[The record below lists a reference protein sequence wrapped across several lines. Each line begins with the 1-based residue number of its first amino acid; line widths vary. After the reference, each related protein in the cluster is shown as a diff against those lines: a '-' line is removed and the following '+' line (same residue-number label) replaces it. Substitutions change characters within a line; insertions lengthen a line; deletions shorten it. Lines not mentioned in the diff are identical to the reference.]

1 MQSMRTTRWMLAT
14 AAVAGGGLAACSGGG
29 GGGGTSF
36 KAIGSLLAVE
46 FLDPND
52 VNGEGDDGSGANL
65 DLGLAPLTAPLTQQI
80 RFTFSAAPDPT
91 RINSTVMPIL
101 DANNIPV
108 PGTYAV
114 DGAVV
119 TFTPTLPV
127 RALSTTASGTIDDG
141 GAGLDLNAAYT
152 VRVGSKTFS
161 FVAAIDSDLRARY
174 PDPLD
179 SKGIFINF
187 RTMPAANAN
196 AFRGVEARAPALV
209 AADPIDGSVGISP
222 NLFSDPDA
230 LFGARPSFRLTFDA
244 PISPDPTQLNDTVFE
259 LLDLD
264 DRPGS
269 FPLGVPLGVDVALV
283 TNELE
288 RAIVE
293 VTPTGILP
301 FGHLLALQYDVE
313 LKGLAET
320 GVPAGGPVVATTF
333 TVAEDTVGAIH
344 DMVVEEFDDN
354 VREETSI
361 DEIGNGN
368 LPSDWNVLDS
378 SVLQAA
384 LEFDGTG
391 QIGRFAP
398 ATPAGGDTTTI
409 FLDTSSQGFPLLD
422 GSTPDAPPGLVV
434 TGGVFEFTDVVI
446 PDGVT
451 IKVNGNNP
459 LIFKCTGTVLIA
471 GDIVIAGDN
480 GASEYAY
487 DSAITSIPGGPARAG
502 GGTGGDSHPVAF
514 YPPDEV
520 NYLTLVSPGWAA
532 TGFGIDPVDGVMKR
546 IGGTGAQNGVLEQ
559 IKSGKYQTDNEFGN
573 CDEFRNGN
581 GNCKMAGGGGGSM
594 LRAGTQSQDANGN
607 RLNGIGNVIPDG
619 TGNFIFDVNMAN
631 LQCGD
636 GGAHPFAPDGT
647 IKNDYFGKLGQLT
660 RLIGGQGGGGGATL
674 TDSYYCGNWCDLD
687 TDSSNDGVC
696 ANNDGLP
703 QVGRA
708 PSVGDSRGGA
718 GGGGGG
724 GFMLQAL
731 GSIQLTP
738 TGSITANGGTGG
750 GGEGIACSYWG
761 GGGGGGAGG
770 MVILQSASTIL
781 LEAGSYVDVRRGLGN
796 QAASDNDYFDCST
809 TGDNPGDGGSGG
821 HGLIQLQVP
830 AGQTA
835 TVVNP
840 GSTETNGSIR
850 PPGSWIDT
858 TNTLAPVEFTPV
870 SIALSKWFDFGRVI
884 TRAPVGTNPVF
895 GFSGT
900 GGTGF
905 VATDGAGNVVSPE
918 TADIVCGYLGQ
929 IDPGTGTYLPGEEP
943 RPDFIP
949 PNATVKVEFQGA
961 DALAEGSKE
970 IDPATQT
977 AWSNKVSIA
986 SGKQF
991 LRWRITFDL
1000 TADGSVL
1007 SPSSRRPIVERI
1019 QVHVDF

>member
-1 MQSMRTTRWMLAT
+1 MI
-14 AAVAGGGLAACSGGG
+14 AGGGGLACSGGG

-52 VNGEGDDGSGANL
+52 VNSEGDDGAGANL
-65 DLGLAPLTAPLTQQI
+65 DLGVAPQASPLTQQI
-80 RFTFSAAPDPT
+80 RFTFIAAPDPS
-91 RINSTVMPIL
+91 RIKPTVMPIL
-101 DANNIPV
+101 DDRNIPV
-108 PGTYAV
+108 PGGYNV

-127 RALSTTASGTIDDG
+127 RGLTTTANGSIDDG
-141 GAGLDLNAAYT
+141 GCGLDLNAGYT

-161 FVAAIDSDLRARY
+161 FVAAVDSALRTRY

-179 SKGIFINF
+179 SKGVFIRF
-187 RTMPAANAN
+187 RTMPVATAN
-196 AFRGVEARAPALV
+196 AFRGVEPRAPALLAV
-209 AADPIDGSVGISP
+209 DPVDGSVGISP
-222 NLFSDPDA
+222 NLFSDPDD
-230 LFGARPSFRLTFDA
+230 LLGPKPKFRLTFDA
-244 PISPDPTQLNDTVFE
+244 PISPDSTQLNDTIFQ

-269 FPLGVPLGVDVALV
+269 FPLGVSLGIDVALV
-283 TNELE
+283 TNQLDLG
-288 RAIVE
+288 IVE

-301 FGHLLALQYDVE
+301 FGHLLALQFDAE
-313 LKGLAET
+313 LRGLAELGT
-320 GVPAGGPVVATTF
+320 PAGGPLVASTF
-333 TVAEDTVGAIH
+333 TIAMDDVGTIH
-344 DMVVEEFDDN
+344 DVVVEEFDDN
-354 VREETSI
+354 ANEEGSI

-368 LPSDWNVLDS
+368 LPSDWNQLGS

-391 QIGRFAP
+391 QIGRFTP
-398 ATPAGGDTTTI
+398 ATPTGGDTNTI
-409 FLDTSSQGFPLLD
+409 FLDTASQSFPLLD

-434 TGGVFEFTDVVI
+434 NGGVFHFTDVDI
-446 PDGVT
+446 PDGIIIRVA
-451 IKVNGNNP
+451 GNNP
-459 LIFKCTGTVLIA
+459 LVFKCTGTVRIA
-471 GDIVIAGDN
+471 GDIVITGDN
-480 GASEYAY
+480 GTSEYAY
-487 DSAITSIPGGPARAG
+487 DSAITAIPGGASRAG

-532 TGFGIDPVDGVMKR
+532 TGFGMDPVDGVMKR
-546 IGGTGAQNGVLEQ
+546 IGGTGAQSGILER
-559 IKSGKYQTDNEFGN
+559 IKDGKYQTDNELGN
-573 CDEFRNGN
+573 CDEFRSGN

-607 RLNGIGNVIPDG
+607 RLLGIGNVIPDG
-619 TGNFIFDVNMAN
+619 TGNFIFDVNMTN

-647 IKNDYFGKLGQLT
+647 PNNDFYGKLGQLT

-674 TDSYYCGNWCDLD
+674 TDSYFCGNWCDLD
-687 TDSSNDGVC
+687 SNPSNDGAC
-696 ANNDGLP
+696 DNRDGLP
-703 QVGRA
+703 AVGRS
-708 PSVGDSRGGA
+708 PSVGDSRGG
-718 GGGGGG
+718 GGGAGGG
-724 GFMLQAL
+724 GFMVQAL
-731 GSIQLTP
+731 GSFTMPP
-738 TGSITANGGTGG
+738 TGSIAANGGNGG

-770 MVILQSASTIL
+770 MVILQSASTVL
-781 LEAGSYVDVRRGLGN
+781 LEAGSYIDVRRGNGA
-796 QAASDNDYFDCST
+796 QAANDNDYVDCST
-809 TGDNPGDGGSGG
+809 SGDNAGDGGTGG

-835 TVVNP
+835 TVINP
-840 GSTETNGSIR
+840 GTTDTNGSIR

-858 TNTLAPVEFTPV
+858 ANTLAPVEFTPV

-884 TRAPVGTNPVF
+884 TRAPAGTNPVF
-895 GFSGT
+895 SFSGT
-900 GGTGF
+900 NGIGF
-905 VATDGAGNVVSPE
+905 VGTDGAGNILSPE

-929 IDPGTGTYLPGEEP
+929 IDPSTGTYLPGEEP

-977 AWSNKVSIA
+977 AWSNSVSIA
-986 SGKQF
+986 DGRQF
-991 LRWRITFDL
+991 LRWRVTFDL
-1000 TADGSVL
+1000 TADGSSL

-1019 QVHVDF
+1019 QVHTEF

>member
-1 MQSMRTTRWMLAT
+1 MRTTRWMVVTALA
-14 AAVAGGGLAACSGGG
+14 AGGGLMSCSGGG

-36 KAIGSLLAVE
+36 KSIGSLLAVD

-52 VNGEGDDGSGANL
+52 VNSEGDAGGGANQ
-65 DLGLAPLTAPLTQQI
+65 DLGVAPQASPLTQQI
-80 RFTFSAAPDPT
+80 RFTFSAAPDPA
-91 RINSTVMPIL
+91 RINSTVLPIL
-101 DANNIPV
+101 GADNIPV
-108 PGTYAV
+108 AGTYAV
-114 DGAVV
+114 DGPVV

-127 RALSTTASGTIDDG
+127 RAIATTASGTTDDG
-141 GAGLDLNAAYT
+141 GAGLDLNTAYT
-152 VRVGSKTFS
+152 VRVGSRTFS
-161 FVAAIDSDLRARY
+161 FVAAVDAKLRTRY

-196 AFRGVEARAPALV
+196 AFRGVESRAPNLV
-209 AADPIDGSVGISP
+209 AVDPVDGSVGISP
-222 NLFSDPDA
+222 NLFSDPDG
-230 LFGARPSFRLTFDA
+230 LFAPRPSFRLTFDA
-244 PISPDPTQLNDTVFE
+244 PINPDPTQLNDTIFE

-269 FPLGVPLGVDVALV
+269 FPLGVPLGIDVALV
-283 TNELE
+283 TNETD

-301 FGHLLALQYDVE
+301 FGHLLALQFDVE
-313 LKGLAET
+313 LKGLSELGT
-320 GVPAGGPVVATTF
+320 PAGGPVVASTF
-333 TVAEDTVGAIH
+333 TVADDTVGAIH
-344 DMVVEEFDDN
+344 DMVVEAFDDN
-354 VREETSI
+354 VNEESSI
-361 DEIGNGN
+361 EEIGNGN
-368 LPSDWNVLDS
+368 LPSDWNRLDS

-398 ATPAGGDTTTI
+398 TAPTGGDTTTI
-409 FLDTSSQGFPLLD
+409 FLDTASQGFPLLD

-434 TGGVFEFTDVVI
+434 TGGVFNFTDVII
-446 PDGVT
+446 PDGVI
-451 IKVNGNNP
+451 IKVAGSNP
-459 LIFKCTGTVLIA
+459 LVFKCTGTVQIA

-480 GASEYAY
+480 GSSEYAY

-520 NYLTLVSPGWAA
+520 NYLTLVSPVWAA
-532 TGFGIDPVDGVMKR
+532 TGFGMDPVDGVMKR
-546 IGGTGAQNGVLEQ
+546 IGGTGAQNGILER
-559 IKSGKYQTDNEFGN
+559 IKDGKYQTDNEFGN

-581 GNCKMAGGGGGSM
+581 GECKMAGGGGGSM
-594 LRAGTQSQDANGN
+594 LRAGTQSQDGSGN
-607 RLNGIGNVIPDG
+607 RLNGVGNVVPDG
-619 TGNFIFDVNMAN
+619 TGNFIFDVNLLK

-647 IKNDYFGKLGQLT
+647 LKNDFYGKLGQLT

-674 TDSYYCGNWCDLD
+674 TDSYFCGNWCDLD
-687 TDSSNDGVC
+687 ANPSNDGVC
-696 ANNDGLP
+696 DNKDNLPAN
-703 QVGRA
+703 GRA

-724 GFMLQAL
+724 GFQIQAL
-731 GSIQLTP
+731 GSITLTP
-738 TGSITANGGTGG
+738 TGSIDAKGGNGG

-770 MVILQSASTIL
+770 MVILQSASTLL
-781 LEAGSYVDVRRGLGN
+781 LESGSYIDVRRGTGA
-796 QAASDNDYFDCST
+796 QAANDNDYFDCST
-809 TGDNPGDGGSGG
+809 SGDNPGDGGNGG

-830 AGQTA
+830 AGTTA
-835 TVVNP
+835 TVINP
-840 GSTETNGSIR
+840 GTTDTNGSVR
-850 PPGSWIDT
+850 PPSSWIDG

-884 TRAPVGTNPVF
+884 TRAPFGTNPVF
-895 GFSGT
+895 SFSGT
-900 GGTGF
+900 NGAGF
-905 VATDGAGNVVSPE
+905 VVTDGSGNVVSPE

-929 IDPGTGTYLPGEEP
+929 IDPDTLTYLPGEEP

-949 PNATVKVEFQGA
+949 PNATVRVEFQGA

-977 AWSNKVSIA
+977 AWSGSVSIA

-991 LRWRITFDL
+991 LRWRVTFDL
-1000 TADGSVL
+1000 TADASVL